1 MANIEI
7 GGLRSSE
14 NPDILEDADDERDII
29 LDQDETAL
37 SSPRHADENLGGFGR
52 DTPPLSEDPKFI
64 RGELDVKDQMDRAI
78 RAKNNAAGG
87 DPENDILPDEEEL
100 I

>member
-1 MANIEI
+1 MSNTET
-7 GGLRSSE
+7 GRLTNLETS
-14 NPDILEDADDERDII
+14 DILENADDERDII

-37 SSPRHADENLGGFGR
+37 SNRQSMDENLGAFGL
-52 DTPPLSEDPKFI
+52 DTPPLSDDPKFI

-78 RAKNNAAGG
+78 RAKNNAAGA
-87 DPENDILPDEEEL
+87 DPENDILPDEEDL